1 MKGNFEGGA
10 YMRNIWGRKW
20 SIISLI
26 IICLFLGIAVCRYI
40 VIKPDR
46 LIIPENIEQDF

>member
-1 MKGNFEGGA
+1 MSHKYEGGA

-20 SIISLI
+20 SLISLI

-40 VIKPDR
+40 MIKPDR
-46 LIIPENIEQDF
+46 LIIPEKIDQDF